1 MGILERRALIF
12 LVDAKS
18 KLPREAF
25 RHFFE
30 ESIRERT
37 DEITGLVDGIPTDL
51 AKDGIRVALND
62 IELGDGTVGID
73 EETNDDS
80 IHTYLG
86 HGLLNF

>member
-1 MGILERRALIF
+1 MIF

-30 ESIRERT
+30 ESIREWT
-37 DEITGLVDGIPTDL
+37 DEITGLVDGIATNL
-51 AKDGIRVALND
+51 AKDGVGVALDN

-80 IHTYLG
+80 VDSDLG

>member
-37 DEITGLVDGIPTDL
+37 DEITGLVDGIATDL
-51 AKDGIRVALND
+51 AKDGIGVALDN
-62 IELGDGTVGID
+62 IELRDGTVGID
-73 EETNDDS
+73 EEANDDTIDS
-80 IHTYLG
+80 DLG

>member
-37 DEITGLVDGIPTDL
+37 DEITGLVDGIATDL
-51 AKDGIRVALND
+51 AKDGIRVALNY
-62 IELGDGTVGID
+62 IELRDGTVGVD
-73 EETNDDS
+73 EKTNNDS
-80 IHTYLG
+80 IHSYLG

>member
-37 DEITGLVDGIPTDL
+37 DEIAGLIDGIATDL
-51 AKDGIRVALND
+51 AKDGIGVALDN
-62 IELGDGTVGID
+62 IELRDGTVGVD

-80 IHTYLG
+80 IHSYLG

>member
-1 MGILERRALIF
+1 MIF

-37 DEITGLVDGIPTDL
+37 DEITGLVDGIATDL
-51 AKDGIRVALND
+51 AKDGIGVALND
-62 IELGDGTVGID
+62 IELGDGSIWID
-73 EETNDDS
+73 EEANDDS
-80 IHTYLG
+80 IHSYLG
-86 HGLLNF
+86 HGLLNFQIPA